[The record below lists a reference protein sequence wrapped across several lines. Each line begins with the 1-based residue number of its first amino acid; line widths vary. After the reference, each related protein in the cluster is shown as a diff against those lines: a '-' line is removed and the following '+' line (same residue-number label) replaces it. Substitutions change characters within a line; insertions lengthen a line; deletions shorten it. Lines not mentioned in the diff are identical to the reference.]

1 MISPAPLDEDL
12 PSHGKQKIAAAILS
26 FKMPKVEHF
35 KNENK
40 VKKVIRKEKKI
51 SILTKIHLA

>member
-1 MISPAPLDEDL
+1 MIPLALLDEDL
-12 PSHGKQKIAAAILS
+12 PSHEKQKIAAAILS

-40 VKKVIRKEKKI
+40 VKKIPEK
-51 SILTKIHLA
+51 SQY